1 MGTGSYLVEC
11 WYSRLDSC
19 GLIALGSVCVGPV
32 GDLKLNSE

>member
-19 GLIALGSVCVGPV
+19 GLIALGSVCVGLV